1 MFKNP
6 LRKRQYIGSLIG
18 IVIGIIIYIILP
30 QKSAEEYLSIG
41 PANTGH
47 EGLSCNTCHTP
58 AKGTVLQQLQSN
70 ISYTFGQRKTSADFG
85 TENVDNE
92 KCLACHD
99 RPNDRH
105 PQYRFSEPKFKDAIA
120 VIDATQ
126 CETCHQEHNGVRV
139 ALPDAN
145 YCINCHSDLK
155 VHKDPLDIPHETLIS
170 QGQWSTC
177 LQCHDFHG
185 NHVYLTPEK
194 MKDTIPLSKI
204 QKYLKGGKDP
214 FSEEKKYMPLSEEE
228 WLKLKK
234 EYEE

>member
-1 MFKNP
+1 MSTDNP
-6 LRKRQYIGSLIG
+6 ITKRLPLFIILFLLIS
-18 IVIGIIIYIILP
+18 IVIYTQWP
-30 QKSAEEYLSIG
+30 QTVKEETKYQRTVSVKV
-41 PANTGH
+41 T
-47 EGLSCNTCHTP
+47 T
-58 AKGTVLQQLQSN
+58 AK
-70 ISYTFGQRKTSADFG
+70 
-85 TENVDNE
+85 
-92 KCLACHD
+92 LA
-99 RPNDRH
+99 
-105 PQYRFSEPKFKDAIA
+105 KFKDAIA

-126 CETCHQEHNGVRV
+126 CETCHQEHKGVRV

-204 QKYLKGGKDP
+204 QEYLKGGEDP
-214 FSEEKKYMPLSEEE
+214 FSKEKKYMPLSEEE